1 MNTKAILYAGV
12 IGTTIMTIFS
22 YILSAKRK
30 KNFKEPQLLQTMIN
44 RMPGVKE
51 KDIPFAGW
59 LVHYATGV
67 SWALLFAMLFKKRG
81 KNITLYQEI
90 IFGLCNG
97 TAAIVIW
104 KGFLSLHSHPPVTDR
119 KEFYIQLIAA
129 HIVFSVVM
137 AEIYKRRILL
147 RLIKESGDCCP

>member
-1 MNTKAILYAGV
+1 MKNTKAILYAGV
-12 IGTTIMTIFS
+12 IGTTMMTIFS

-30 KNFKEPQLLQTMIN
+30 KNFKEPQLLHTMIN

-51 KDIPFAGW
+51 KDIPLAGW
-59 LVHYATGV
+59 LAHYASGV
-67 SWALLFAMLFKKRG
+67 GWALLFAILFKKRE
-81 KNITLYQEI
+81 KNITLYHEI

-97 TAAIVIW
+97 TAAIFIW
-104 KGFLSLHSHPPVTDR
+104 KGFLSLHPYPPVTDR

-137 AEIYKRRILL
+137 AEIYKRGVSLQ
-147 RLIKESGDCCP
+147 LIKESDV